1 MLVLNYKQ
9 RTKHH
14 SLCAFHSL
22 MHGKLEEEGCSL
34 YLYTW
39 NALLRTADLA
49 ASPSCVLSSD
59 SLSLSVCARACVSGK
74 RPQKMRRVQDGK
86 VLKEIAEWLFKRFF
100 L

>member
-59 SLSLSVCARACVSGK
+59 SLSLSVCVRACVCA
-74 RPQKMRRVQDGK
+74 RLCVW
-86 VLKEIAEWLFKRFF
+86 KEASEDEACTGWEGFEGDC
-100 L
+100 